1 MALSFFSLSGAGLAL
16 AACNFTQAEFVERL
30 VTHSRDS
37 DPMISLAG
45 LRQLSSHL
53 QISMKL
59 SGLVQR
65 ATVTQSSRKDSPD
78 GPSETHRSLSVT
90 SSISARLR
98 AIKPPTPPAD
108 PLNHSPTPTP

>member
-1 MALSFFSLSGAGLAL
+1 MALAFFSLEGAGLAL
-16 AACNFTQAEFVERL
+16 ASCKFTQAEFIEKL
-30 VTHSRDS
+30 VTHARDS

-65 ATVTQSSRKDSPD
+65 ATVTQSSRKDTPN
-78 GPSETHRSLSVT
+78 GPSETHQSLTVS

-98 AIKPPTPPAD
+98 AIRPPAPPTD
-108 PLNHSPTPTP
+108 PLNHTPTPTS